1 MFGSTH
7 RAFPWTAVTVFGL
20 LLSSTVAS
28 AQNRC
33 PQREIHVLHAGT
45 LDIDEF
51 VVPDWAARPSVPAGV
66 LHVQDGDHLELGDAT
81 LTRIGS
87 LGLWVVQGYIVEEDG
102 DMAVYVPVTYGLLT
116 TAHFDLTDDPQGRH
130 GTAIALAVEELL
142 LLTDQHI
149 DELPVEDA
157 PITAT
162 PNPTIRQP
170 AGRAWSA
177 TR

>member
-7 RAFPWTAVTVFGL
+7 RAFPWTAVGVTVFGL
-20 LLSSTVAS
+20 LLSSTVAN
-28 AQNRC
+28 AQTRC

-51 VVPDWAARPSVPAGV
+51 VVPDWAARPPIPAGV
-66 LHVQDGDHLELGDAT
+66 LVVEDIDHLEMGDAT

-87 LGLWVVQGYIVEEDG
+87 LGLWVVQGYIVEEAG
-102 DMAVYVPVTYGLLT
+102 DMAAYVPVTYGLLT
-116 TAHFDLTDDPQGRH
+116 TAHFDLTDDPAGRH
-130 GTAIALAVEELL
+130 GAAIAMAVEELL

-149 DELPVEDA
+149 DELSVEDD
-157 PITAT
+157 PNTAI
-162 PNPTIRQP
+162 PTIHQP
-170 AGRAWSA
+170 AGAAWGA